1 MKESLGKAHVT
12 LAHKASHG
20 GAALASLAPLRGS
33 ETQVQLVA
41 LLYSNELV
49 ALEVSLTTEKN
60 TSLSMNEWPH
70 LTVWTA
76 PGIKAKEANNL
87 PQMVKT
93 GKASRLDLKPVTLS
107 GQINFY

>member
-1 MKESLGKAHVT
+1 MFIFM
-12 LAHKASHG
+12 
-20 GAALASLAPLRGS
+20 
-33 ETQVQLVA
+33 Q
-41 LLYSNELV
+41 
-49 ALEVSLTTEKN
+49 
-60 TSLSMNEWPH
+60 
-70 LTVWTA
+70 VWTA